1 MFATLTSLS
10 HRLKAGKGMVSLITR
25 LPVPGLYKLEVT
37 GVHKGQLRVLGQFCL
52 RCTAVTEAPK
62 PFPSNPENGF
72 GFDETSEEAGIS
84 NPSQTE
90 GVMLVDKGQTIDFS
104 FEVGCCSLLFFCSF
118 LIQTHK
124 RFGITLF
131 IRTKH
136 NMRIFGVIPFIK
148 LKKRHINTTVKRR

>member
-1 MFATLTSLS
+1 MLTSLS

-37 GVHKGQLRVLGQFCL
+37 GVHKGQLRILGQFCL
-52 RCTAVTEAPK
+52 RCTAVKEAPK

-90 GVMLVDKGQTIDFS
+90 GVMLVDKGQTIDFN
-104 FEVGCCSLLFFCSF
+104 FQVGCCSLLFLLLSDP
-118 LIQTHK
+118 IA
-124 RFGITLF
+124 
-131 IRTKH
+131 
-136 NMRIFGVIPFIK
+136 
-148 LKKRHINTTVKRR
+148 